1 MSQINFGLL
10 DTEAPG
16 RIAMSYGEGVK
27 NALNVKAE
35 KQKQQANA
43 LQLERV
49 RREGEAEDAV
59 KNALAGGDVNA
70 AAQTLLKGG
79 YYKQAQ
85 ELQTHAQNQRKA
97 QIDEATKKLDIVKRS
112 AESIFSN
119 PSIENAAAIFD
130 EVEGMF
136 GPGSLKAERAELAQI
151 GNDPVRLKE
160 WAKTHAF
167 SAADMM
173 SKIKYEDTGPALSPV
188 ETNPLAPGYNPQPI
202 QKGLSPAE
210 QARVDKGE
218 AGGTPYFTPV
228 QSGHGVYAFNNRT
241 GRMEL
246 IQGAT
251 GTPIIGSA
259 SDPALQGK
267 IAGAKEAGK
276 VEGEAG
282 AKARTDLPAVVAE
295 ADQTAKL
302 VDDLLAHPGLGA
314 AVGSSAMLGTQIIPG
329 TQGKDFMVR
338 LEQLKGKQ
346 FLQAFQGL
354 KGGGQITEAEG
365 QKATDAMSRMKNTSS
380 EPEFIK
386 AAQEFKDIIR
396 KGADRAR
403 AKAGVVPS
411 QSAQTGNTVEI
422 KFVGFE

>member
-1 MSQINFGLL
+1 MSQINFGIL
-10 DTEAPG
+10 DTSMPG
-16 RIAMSYGEGVK
+16 KIAGSIQEGRR
-27 NALNVKAE
+27 NALAT
-35 KQKQQANA
+35 QSAQQQQQLNA
-43 LQLERV
+43 MQLDSAKRDA
-49 RREGEAEDAV
+49 EAEVATR
-59 KNALAGGDVNA
+59 NALAGGDINA
-70 AAQTLLKGG
+70 AAENLMKQG

-85 ELQTHAQNQRKA
+85 ALQTQIQNQRKA
-97 QIDEATKKLDIVKRS
+97 KMEEGIATLGLVRQGADDIFQDPTPETVEKVLGGLEKRFGVDVSADRDEFA
-112 AESIFSN
+112 
-119 PSIENAAAIFD
+119 
-130 EVEGMF
+130 
-136 GPGSLKAERAELAQI
+136 RAGGDQ
-151 GNDPVRLKE
+151 
-160 WAKTHAF
+160 AKIREIARRHAF
-167 SAADMM
+167 TAEQTA
-173 SKIKYEDTGPALSPV
+173 SKIKYEDTGPVLAPIES
-188 ETNPLAPGYNPQPI
+188 NPLAPGYNPQPI

-210 QARVDKGE
+210 QAKVDKGE
-218 AGGTPYFTPV
+218 TGGTPYFTPV
-228 QSGHGVYAFNNRT
+228 QSGQGVYAFNNRT

-346 FLQAFQGL
+346 FLQAFQSL
-354 KGGGQITEAEG
+354 RGGGQITEAEG
-365 QKATDAMSRMKNTSS
+365 HKATDAMSRMKNTSS
-380 EPEFIK
+380 EAEFIK

-403 AKAGVVPS
+403 ARAGVVPS
-411 QSAQTGNTVEI
+411 QSNQTGNTVEI